1 MIYLLFEKDGQSFMA
16 RVVDAHEG
24 GGVLSISTP
33 SDDDPSDGGVDI
45 TDIPGFTMTDLVQS
59 MNAAS
64 QRGDCVAVLQSYRPK
79 ATP

>member
-1 MIYLLFEKDGQSFMA
+1 MFVAFHNGDHKYLVP
-16 RVVDAHEG
+16 VVEAHEHGGVLTIATPPDGG
-24 GGVLSISTP
+24 GGV
-33 SDDDPSDGGVDI
+33 VDVI
-45 TDIPGFTMTDLVQS
+45 DVPGFTMADLVQS

>member
-1 MIYLLFEKDGQSFMA
+1 MFVTFEKAGHKYLVP
-16 RVVDAHEG
+16 VVEAHEH
-24 GGVLSISTP
+24 GGVLTIATP
-33 SDDDPSDGGVDI
+33 PDAGDGVVDVI
-45 TDIPGFTMTDLVQS
+45 DAPGFTMADLVQS

>member
-1 MIYLLFEKDGQSFMA
+1 MFVTFEKAGHKYLVP
-16 RVVDAHEG
+16 VVEAHEG
-24 GGVLSISTP
+24 DGVLTIATP
-33 SDDDPSDGGVDI
+33 PDDCGSPDVIDV
-45 TDIPGFTMTDLVQS
+45 PGFTMADLVQS

>member
-1 MIYLLFEKDGQSFMA
+1 MFVTFQKGDHKYLVP
-16 RVVDAHEG
+16 VVEAHEG
-24 GGVLSISTP
+24 DGVLTIATP
-33 SDDDPSDGGVDI
+33 PDDDGGPDI
-45 TDIPGFTMTDLVQS
+45 IDVPGFTMADLVQS

>member
-1 MIYLLFEKDGQSFMA
+1 MFVRSRRPGTSICP
-16 RVVDAHEG
+16 VVDAHEG
-24 GGVLSISTP
+24 EGVL
-33 SDDDPSDGGVDI
+33 DDRFAERRRQPGRRDHV
-45 TDIPGFTMTDLVQS
+45 PGFTMADLVQS